1 MAKEL
6 VSISQLSR
14 VPFLLGMLPCIFL
27 ISKVFEG
34 SRLCCVGKGDFF
46 FYFKDEI
53 ERKVKL
59 KESSPQ
65 IHM

>member
-34 SRLCCVGKGDFF
+34 SRLCCVGKVDFF
-46 FYFKDEI
+46 
-53 ERKVKL
+53 
-59 KESSPQ
+59 
-65 IHM
+65 